1 MKLKRIILI
10 TTCALLLSIGAASA
24 AEQPETKPPA
34 DTVAAERTAPRF
46 GFGSGTGIGPGGAP
60 GSASS
65 LAGGFGSLFGNSG
78 AGSQAFGGG
87 FGLQPGANPLPRA
100 DGSPLGPR

>member
-10 TTCALLLSIGAASA
+10 TTCAFLLSIGAASA
-24 AEQPETKPPA
+24 VEQPETKPRA
-34 DTVAAERTAPRF
+34 NTVAAERTAPRF

-65 LAGGFGSLFGNSG
+65 LAGGFSSLIGNSG

-87 FGLQPGANPLPRA
+87 FGLQPSANPLTGA
-100 DGSPLGPR
+100 GGSPLGRN